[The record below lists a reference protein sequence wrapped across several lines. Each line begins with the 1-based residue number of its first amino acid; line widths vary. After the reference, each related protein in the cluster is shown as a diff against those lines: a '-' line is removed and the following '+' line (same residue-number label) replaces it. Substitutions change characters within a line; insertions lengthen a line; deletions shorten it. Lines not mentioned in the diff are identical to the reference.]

1 MKLRGWRALG
11 AGLIA
16 GALGA
21 LAMPPLFWLPL
32 AVVGVVVLV
41 WLWEGAPTARIAAL
55 RAWLWGIGYSA
66 VGSYWMV
73 EAFFVPP
80 ADFALLG
87 PPAVLGLAMVLGAFP
102 AAAAWTTKLLVQ
114 RRPDLGGRYR
124 RLILLAVAW
133 TAAEWLRGH
142 IFTGFPWNPLA
153 HVWAFATPL
162 LQAAALVGVY
172 GLGTLTFMILASP
185 TAGWRASLASL
196 AVVGL
201 AGVAGQQVMGQQAIG
216 SGAPATEGPIVRIVQ
231 PNVPQA
237 EKWRPEG
244 RARELQKLID
254 LSRRDGFDHV
264 AAVVWPETAT
274 PFIVQ
279 PGSAGLP
286 MLATAAPPGGYL
298 LAGAARSG
306 ADVSEGVWNSLL
318 AIDSAGT
325 MVATYDKVHL
335 VPFGEY
341 IPFHKELPPI
351 GGLIG
356 RGSFE
361 KGESFTTL
369 TLPGLPSFSPLIC
382 YEAIFPAEVTGPGMR
397 PAWLLNVTN
406 DAWFGVSSGPYQHLV
421 SARLR
426 SIEEGLPMI
435 RAANTGVSAVID
447 AYGRILKS
455 LEMEQEGVI
464 DHILPP
470 ARAATAYARWHDWTL
485 LSLLTI
491 LVSCVFL
498 ARRKRDTVD
507 A

>member
-1 MKLRGWRALG
+1 MTQLRGWRALG

-16 GALGA
+16 GALAA

-32 AVVGVVVLV
+32 AVVGLVILV
-41 WLWEGAPTARIAAL
+41 WQWDGAPTARIAAL
-55 RAWLWGIGYSA
+55 RAWVWGIGHFTI
-66 VGSYWMV
+66 GSYWMV

-80 ADFALLG
+80 ADFAPLG

-102 AAAAWTTKLLVQ
+102 AAAAWTTKTIVLRWPQ
-114 RRPDLGGRYR
+114 LGGRYR

-133 TAAEWLRGH
+133 TATEWLRGH
-142 IFTGFPWNPLA
+142 IFTGYPWNPLA
-153 HVWAFATPL
+153 HVWGFATPL
-162 LQAAALVGVY
+162 LQGASLVGVY
-172 GLGTLTFMILASP
+172 GLGTVTFLILASP
-185 TAGWRASLASL
+185 AAGWRASFASL
-196 AVVGL
+196 AAVGL
-201 AGVAGQQVMGQQAIG
+201 AGIAGQQAMG
-216 SGAPATEGPIVRIVQ
+216 SVAPETAGPIVRIVQ

-254 LSRRDGFDHV
+254 LSRRDGFDRV
-264 AAVVWPETAT
+264 SAVVWPETAV

-279 PGSAGLP
+279 PGSPALP

-298 LAGAARSG
+298 LAGAARAG
-306 ADVSEGVWNSLL
+306 TDVSEGVWNSLL
-318 AIDSAGT
+318 AINSAGAV
-325 MVATYDKVHL
+325 VATYDKVHL

-341 IPFHKELPPI
+341 IPFHKEWPPLT
-351 GGLIG
+351 GLIG

-361 KGESFTTL
+361 MGESFTTL
-369 TLPGLPSFSPLIC
+369 ALPSLPGFSPLIC
-382 YEAIFPAEVTGPGMR
+382 YEAIFPAEVTGPGAR
-397 PAWLLNVTN
+397 PSWLLNVTN

-447 AYGRILKS
+447 AYGRILSS
-455 LEMEQEGVI
+455 LDMEREGVI
-464 DHILPP
+464 DHVLPP
-470 ARAATAYARWHDWTL
+470 ARAVTPYARWHDWTL
-485 LSLLTI
+485 LLLLTI
-491 LVSCVFL
+491 LVMFVFL
-498 ARRKRDTVD
+498 MRPSTSSAR